1 MDAPLPLAGRYRFL
15 RGLRG
20 ASSGV
25 IWLASDS
32 VAGRTVVV
40 SSVTSARVAGLKKSV
55 GLNHPHLA
63 TLLDLFDDISPGQI
77 PGRVALRQGMAIAVA
92 EHVAGQTLHE
102 RLESGAL
109 SPHRAVSIVAKI
121 ANALYLLHSEGG
133 VHGALSPRS
142 VVVTRNDGGI
152 VPVLTN
158 LRAAANGAYCSP
170 ERVRGGGPTPEDD
183 TWALY
188 GTLFAALTGET
199 PYEGKTREELAASI
213 LSGAIPNLLVH
224 GVSDPALQ
232 QLMRHGLQVERAA
245 RQVSVAGLEKSL
257 VTWLRAHPS
266 GEQERVSMV
275 APLAS
280 LPPPPMDDE
289 DVAEGHRTLAV
300 AAPVSDGRLPED
312 EFDDDDD
319 DMATVQLDAGSTM
332 AQAFAMYG
340 SPLGETDDPS
350 LKDQLPTSVMSGPM
364 LDDMVDQLR
373 EESAKAR
380 EPMRSVTQSM
390 DPALV
395 EEFRVQSAM
404 GDSVE
409 VELPP
414 QPSLDS
420 WPEDPPRPDQGP
432 PPFGS
437 PPAAPPPPQ
446 PPTSGP
452 QKGWGPAEPTPPHI
466 DPAVLHAVAQDAA
479 DQQADPA
486 SQGFIDPS
494 VRLVDPAAKP
504 VEAQPIADA
513 APPTKKRSVFW
524 LLLGGMLL
532 MAFAAALSFTIAV
545 VTAGGR
551 LPAPVASILGRAT
564 TAPAPT
570 PVPVAAASSA
580 LPAASETSE
589 GTDAPADS
597 AAPDGSDPAPETSH
611 SAPAGATSTPLPA
624 EADLRAC
631 VEDFFPQG
639 TFVRKV
645 PFDYVCANDNPRK
658 AAVMLHQQLVKGG
671 AGGVTEGMRMWSSLS
686 WFELVVV
693 SMIRDACCP
702 GASPLDLPEP
712 GEPCAPMVD
721 VIGKVS
727 RGGCTQEAARERA
740 LLFEESV
747 RCLYAH
753 DRPRPYRYQGVV
765 RPHQRMAFEDFLQR
779 LPPARCTP

>member
-1 MDAPLPLAGRYRFL
+1 M
-15 RGLRG
+15 
-20 ASSGV
+20 

-40 SSVTSARVAGLKKSV
+40 SSVTSARVAGLKRAV

-77 PGRVALRQGMAIAVA
+77 PGRVPLRAGMAIAVA

-109 SPHRAVSIVAKI
+109 SLHRAVSVVAKI
-121 ANALYLLHSEGG
+121 ANALYVLHSEGG

-142 VVVTRNDGGI
+142 VVVTRNDGGT

-213 LSGAIPNLLVH
+213 LSGVVPSLLVH

-232 QLMRHGLQVERAA
+232 QIMRHGLQVDRNA
-245 RQVSVAGLEKSL
+245 RQMSVAGLEKAL
-257 VTWLRAHPS
+257 VTWLRTHPS
-266 GEQERVSMV
+266 GEQERVSMA
-275 APLAS
+275 APLVS
-280 LPPPPMDDE
+280 LPPPPIDDE

-300 AAPVSDGRLPED
+300 AAPVSGKLPE
-312 EFDDDDD
+312 DDDDD
-319 DMATVQLDAGSTM
+319 DMATIQLDAGHVV
-332 AQAFAMYG
+332 ANALAMHG
-340 SPLGETDDPS
+340 SPLGGDAEDPS

-364 LDDMVDQLR
+364 LDEMVGQLK
-373 EESAKAR
+373 EESARTR

-390 DPALV
+390 DPAV
-395 EEFRVQSAM
+395 VDAFRAQSAK

-409 VELPP
+409 VVPSA
-414 QPSLDS
+414 PSLDQ
-420 WPEDPPRPDQGP
+420 WPEDPPPRDPGP

-437 PPAAPPPPQ
+437 PPVAVQPPQ
-446 PPTSGP
+446 PPVSGP

-466 DPAVLHAVAQDAA
+466 DPAVLHAISHETEPH
-479 DQQADPA
+479 ADPA
-486 SQGFIDPS
+486 RDGFIDPS
-494 VRLVDPAAKP
+494 VDPKP
-504 VEAQPIADA
+504 VEAQPTPDP
-513 APPTKKRSVFW
+513 APPAKKRSVVW

-545 VTAGGR
+545 VAAGGR

-564 TAPAPT
+564 GAPAPT
-570 PVPVAAASSA
+570 PVPEPPASSGP
-580 LPAASETSE
+580 PAASESPEAVT
-589 GTDAPADS
+589 APVDGAAPVDS
-597 AAPDGSDPAPETSH
+597 AAPEGIG
-611 SAPAGATSTPLPA
+611 SAPPGAASTTLPA

-686 WFELVVV
+686 WYELVVV
-693 SMIRDACCP
+693 AMIRDACCP
-702 GASPLDLPEP
+702 GVSPLDLPEP

-721 VIGKVS
+721 VISKVS

-765 RPHQRMAFEDFLQR
+765 RPHQRMAFEGFLQR

>member
-1 MDAPLPLAGRYRFL
+1 
-15 RGLRG
+15 
-20 ASSGV
+20 V

-77 PGRVALRQGMAIAVA
+77 PGHVALRPGMAIAVA

-109 SPHRAVSIVAKI
+109 SPHRAVSVVASI

-142 VVVTRNDGGI
+142 VVVTRNDGGM

-170 ERVRGGGPTPEDD
+170 ERVRGGGPSPEDD

-188 GTLFAALTGET
+188 ATLFAALTGET

-213 LSGAIPNLLVH
+213 LSGAVPSLLVH

-232 QLMRHGLQVERAA
+232 QFMRQGLQLDRAA

-266 GEQERVSMV
+266 GDQERVSTV
-275 APLAS
+275 APLFS
-280 LPPPPMDDE
+280 LPPPPIDDE

-300 AAPVSDGRLPED
+300 TSPISDGRLPED

-319 DMATVQLDAGSTM
+319 DMATVQLDAGSSM
-332 AQAFAMYG
+332 ATALAMYG
-340 SPLGETDDPS
+340 SPLGGDAEDPS
-350 LKDQLPTSVMSGPM
+350 LKDQLATSVMSGPM

-373 EESAKAR
+373 DESARAR
-380 EPMRSVTQSM
+380 EPMPSVTQSM

-395 EEFRVQSAM
+395 EAFRVQSAL

-409 VELPP
+409 VELTEPAI
-414 QPSLDS
+414 DV
-420 WPEDPPRPDQGP
+420 WPEDPPRPDLGP

-437 PPAAPPPPQ
+437 PPVAPPPAQ

-452 QKGWGPAEPTPPHI
+452 QRGWGPADPTPPHI
-466 DPAVLHAVAQDAA
+466 DPSILSAVAQDEAA
-479 DQQADPA
+479 RQADPA

-494 VRLVDPAAKP
+494 VGVADPALANP
-504 VEAQPIADA
+504 VESQLIPD
-513 APPTKKRSVFW
+513 PPKKKRSVFW
-524 LLLGGMLL
+524 LVLGGMLL
-532 MAFAAALSFTIAV
+532 MVFAAALSFTIAV

-551 LPAPVASILGRAT
+551 LPAPVASILERVTG
-564 TAPAPT
+564 APAP
-570 PVPVAAASSA
+570 VPSASSP
-580 LPAASETSE
+580 LPAASETPGATAAPVDSV
-589 GTDAPADS
+589 APADS
-597 AAPDGSDPAPETSH
+597 AAPVDSA
-611 SAPAGATSTPLPA
+611 APADSAAPPGTASTQLPA
-624 EADLRAC
+624 EEDLRAC

-686 WFELVVV
+686 WYELVVV

-712 GEPCAPMVD
+712 GEPCAPMVG
-721 VIGKVS
+721 VIAKVS

-753 DRPRPYRYQGVV
+753 ERPRPYRYQGVV
-765 RPHQRMAFEDFLQR
+765 RPHQRMAFEEFLQR